1 MAVRMEHINEF
12 GIHQEEHAKGY
23 TLYLRGEL
31 DLSKA
36 EQFRSLVDPLASD
49 SSKTL
54 TINMRDL
61 YYIDSTGI
69 GIFVYLLKKRDNLN
83 APFFLEDIPPKIKR
97 IFDIT
102 GISKFLIST
111 NEINKN
117 ERTEA

>member
-1 MAVRMEHINEF
+1 MKNVNEF
-12 GIHQEEHAKGY
+12 EIHQEEHAMGY

-36 EQFRSLVDPLASD
+36 EQFRSLVDPLASEA
-49 SSKTL
+49 SKTL

-69 GIFVYLLKKRDNLN
+69 GIFVYLLKKRDKLN
-83 APFFLEDIPPKIKR
+83 APFSLEEIPPKIKR
-97 IFDIT
+97 VFDIT
-102 GISKFLIST
+102 GISKFLFST
-111 NEINKN
+111 DEMNKS